1 MKKLAWFLFL
11 LIFTLSC
18 LNEPDCYQLN
28 NSSVILSFKI
38 LGAGTNGAS
47 VGDQFLSYG
56 IKSPA
61 TDGDTVFYAGEAFSS
76 AELPLNPLEEQTTFF
91 FDGVYGDNKIQI
103 GYKRQVQFVS
113 EDCGERYIYAD
124 LKILEYDFDS
134 VRIVNPTPTAPAS
147 TNIEIYRCPR
157 TNLAGVDFTKQVVL
171 DGITADFST
180 VIFLPND
187 TLSTIDLPI
196 NKDAASTTFVFDFR
210 GTAPSKTLKLS
221 YSRTAKTLSEICGE
235 QIFFSDLAVEATNF
249 TSFVIKS
256 DSTQDLPITNVE
268 ITP

>member
-38 LGAGTNGAS
+38 LGAGKNMATIADLYQS
-47 VGDQFLSYG
+47 LG
-56 IKSPA
+56 IRSPA
-61 TDGDTVFYAGEAFSS
+61 TEEDTVFQNGKAFSS
-76 AELPLNPLEEQTTFF
+76 VELPLNPLEEQTTFF
-91 FDGVYGDNKIQI
+91 FDGVYGDNSIQI
-103 GYKRQVQFVS
+103 GYQRQVQFVS

-157 TNLAGVDFTKQVVL
+157 TNLVGVDFSEEVVL
-171 DGITADFST
+171 DGITTDFSA
-180 VIFLPND
+180 VIFQPTD

-210 GTAPSKTLKLS
+210 GAAPSKTLTLS

-235 QIFFSDLAVEATNF
+235 QILFSDLAVAATNF